1 MKIGV
6 KVLPKKDVLDS
17 EGRAVERTLKQ
28 HGKDLVSLR
37 VGKYI
42 ELEINESSKEKA
54 LLKAQEIT
62 EFVLYNPLT
71 ETYELALTSEVKS

>member
-17 EGRAVERTLKQ
+17 EGRAVERTLKE
-28 HGKDLVSLR
+28 HGKELGGCR

-42 ELEINESSKEKA
+42 VLDINETNKERA
-54 LLKAQEIT
+54 LARAQEIA

-71 ETYELALTSEVKS
+71 ETYELEAGN